1 MSRFLLDLQAA
12 HQRTFKPAQ
21 DDSSFFSSV
30 GAIEDGAQ
38 GVHSLVFAGL
48 DVVGSL
54 RASLTPRDHASKCV
68 GEVTAGLDKDEI
80 ERVIKRIP

>member
-12 HQRTFKPAQ
+12 HQRTSEVAQ

-30 GAIEDGAQ
+30 DAIEDSAQ

-54 RASLTPRDHASKCV
+54 RASLTPSDHASKCV